1 MLTTNYA
8 VGETPLSEY
17 PRPQFRRESYVCLNG
32 VWEFQ
37 KRKSGGQVCDERVES
52 FRESGG
58 QVCDEYMDGYRK
70 ILVPFSPESYL
81 SGVESGF
88 ALGDDECLFYRR
100 TFTVTDEQA
109 GKVAMLHFGAV
120 DQSCRVFV
128 NGEFAGKHDGGYVPF
143 ALDITKLV
151 RVGENELTVECVDTT
166 EKSGFTRG
174 KQSSNAGTIWYTKQ
188 SGIWQSVWMEFLP
201 QKHIR
206 DFTIKTDAFTKTVTI
221 DVDCVGDCGD
231 ITLTVYD
238 GGQAML
244 TTRFVGRAVV
254 EGDFELWSPENPKLY
269 DFTLEYGAD
278 KVSSYFGVRTFS
290 EETDKKGRKRL
301 CLNGKPCFMSG
312 VLDQGYWPDGLLTPP
327 SNKAMYDELKLLKE
341 MGFNMVR
348 KHIKVE
354 PMLWYRYCDELGLI
368 VWQDFVN
375 GGGEY
380 QWTHIALFPFLGA
393 KHRDSDYKYFAR
405 ENEGGR
411 VEFIASAKA
420 TVMALKNAPCVGLWT
435 PFNEGWGQFDSAK
448 MVEMLREW
456 DDTRLIDSC
465 SGWHDQGKRKTTM
478 KSMHTYYTP
487 LCAPRD
493 SRPVVLSEFGGY
505 SKKTEGHV
513 YSEKEFG
520 YKIFKTDAE
529 LHSAI
534 KKLYLKKLK
543 PLIKRGLC
551 ASVYTQVSDVEEEIN
566 GLVTYDRKVVK
577 IPASM
582 MKALN
587 DELMAEMQE
596 IEL

>member
-1 MLTTNYA
+1 MQLTTSYQ

-17 PRPQFRRESYVCLNG
+17 PRPQFRRDSYLCLNG
-32 VWEFQ
+32 VWQFQ
-37 KRKSGGQVCDERVES
+37 KRKTT
-52 FRESGG
+52 G
-58 QVCDEYMDGYRK
+58 QVCDEYRDGYRS

-81 SGVESGF
+81 SGVDGGF
-88 ALGDDECLFYRR
+88 SLGDDECLFYRR

-109 GKVAMLHFGAV
+109 NKIALLHFGAV

-128 NGEFAGKHDGGYVPF
+128 NGLPVGKHDGGYVPF
-143 ALDITKLV
+143 DFDVTSAL
-151 RVGENELTVECVDTT
+151 RVGENEITIECTDLT
-166 EKSGFTRG
+166 EKSTFTRG
-174 KQSSNAGTIWYTKQ
+174 KQSSQAGTIWYTKQ
-188 SGIWQSVWMEFLP
+188 SGIWQTVWMEFLP
-201 QKHIR
+201 KKHIR
-206 DFTIKTDAFTKTVTI
+206 DFTVKTDAFTKTVTV
-221 DVDCVGDCGD
+221 DVDCGDDFYGD
-231 ITLTVYD
+231 ILLTVYD
-238 GGQAML
+238 GG
-244 TTRFVGRAVV
+244 V
-254 EGDFELWSPENPKLY
+254 EFLKTSFHGVAELKADFELWSPDNPKLY
-269 DFTLEYGAD
+269 DFTLECGED
-278 KVSSYFGVRTFS
+278 KVYSYFGVRTFS
-290 EETDKKGRKRL
+290 TETDKKGRKRL

-327 SNKAMYDELKLLKE
+327 SYRATYDELKLLKE

-380 QWTHIALFPFLGA
+380 EWTHIALYPFLGFH
-393 KHRDSDYKYFAR
+393 HRDNDYKYFSR

-411 VEFIASAKA
+411 YEFIESAKA
-420 TVMALKNAPCVGLWT
+420 TVRALKNAPCIGVWV
-435 PFNEGWGQFDSAK
+435 PFNEGWGQFDSMK
-448 MVEMLREW
+448 MTELLLSW

-465 SGWHDQGKRKTTM
+465 SGWHDQGKDKTTM

-487 LCAPRD
+487 LRAPRD

-520 YKIFKTDAE
+520 YKIFKTDEE
-529 LHSAI
+529 LRAAL

-543 PLIKRGLC
+543 PLIKKGLC
-551 ASVYTQVSDVEEEIN
+551 AAVYTQVSDVEEEIN

-577 IPASM
+577 IPVEM

-587 DELMAEMQE
+587 DELMQKMQE
-596 IEL
+596 ISL